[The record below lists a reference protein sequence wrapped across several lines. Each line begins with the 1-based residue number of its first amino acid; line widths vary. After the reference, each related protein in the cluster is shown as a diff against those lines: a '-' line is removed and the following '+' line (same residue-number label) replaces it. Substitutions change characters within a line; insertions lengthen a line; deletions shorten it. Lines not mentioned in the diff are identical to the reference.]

1 MKIEKM
7 MRVPLML
14 AAMAAGLF
22 FVKPVY
28 AQQDTDP
35 TLFEAAANPSQDDA
49 VGFNQPV
56 AAAPQ
61 AATATADASST
72 VTVQEADEASMTS
85 AASFDI
91 NSLLG
96 LSFAASV
103 IVLLGIAESV
113 RGSRRRTWKAEGTN
127 SWANRA
133 AAN

>member
-14 AAMAAGLF
+14 TAMAAGLVF
-22 FVKPVY
+22 AKPVY

-56 AAAPQ
+56 AA
-61 AATATADASST
+61 TTVTADDSST

-85 AASFDI
+85 AASFDA
-91 NSLLG
+91 NTLLG
-96 LSFAASV
+96 LTLAASM

-113 RGSRRRTWKAEGTN
+113 KGSRRRTWKADGTN
-127 SWANRA
+127 NWANRA
-133 AAN
+133 TAN